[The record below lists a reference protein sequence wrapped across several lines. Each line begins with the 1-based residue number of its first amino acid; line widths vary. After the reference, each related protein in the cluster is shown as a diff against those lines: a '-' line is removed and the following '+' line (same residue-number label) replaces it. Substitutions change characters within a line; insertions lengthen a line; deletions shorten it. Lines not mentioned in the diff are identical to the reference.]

1 MATRSW
7 NKDRAAKRIDSKIS
21 GLPLKGIEI
30 RKYVRDT
37 DLTNLPG
44 NVAYRVDGVHLYA
57 DILNLSDML
66 HVTDVEG
73 ETCHRRTLRFLN
85 LHYRAVYRI
94 IERVDAIF
102 VDFHNQR
109 LHSVVS
115 KPYDAEADR
124 VHKAVAMAQLIIDV
138 LAQTGEDAD
147 HPAAKVRVGID
158 TGKALA
164 VNNGRRGHREPLF
177 LGVPANHAAK
187 RAGGGKATG
196 IYLTNEARTAIGL
209 KKADNEDTTP
219 LTSAEITTSKD
230 KAKLGVTAD
239 EIVKE
244 WKEDL
249 QKNPIGKFEFTAH
262 TPPFSSLDMEA
273 LSVRNSRRQDAATV
287 YADIDGFTAYVGANI
302 ASDESAKHV
311 VRALHVLRSELDAV
325 LHEDFCG
332 RKVRFIGDCVHGLAV
347 EGTAQTTD
355 EKETISNLTLC
366 AGGMRSS
373 FDLALTKLKE
383 KGTDASNLGLAI
395 GFEFGPMTATRL
407 GMKGELVRCSVSRG
421 VLTAESEQSRCK
433 GTETALGSI
442 AYDKASDAVKSV
454 FGTGRKRAGLTYDLA
469 LKELSDK
476 NDKAAKAV
484 KATEA
489 SSLLRPATAAASPYT
504 FPPRP
509 TGPAKP
515 DGFA

>member
-1 MATRSW
+1 MASRSW
-7 NKDRAAKRIDSKIS
+7 NKDRAGKRIDSKIS
-21 GLPLKGIEI
+21 GLPIKDIQIKE
-30 RKYVRDT
+30 YVRDT

-44 NVAYRVDGVHLYA
+44 NVAYRVNGVHLYA
-57 DILNLSDML
+57 DILNLSKML

-109 LHSVVS
+109 LHTVVS

-147 HPAAKVRVGID
+147 HPAAKVRIGID

-164 VNNGRRGHREPLF
+164 LNNGRRGHREPLF

-187 RAGGGKATG
+187 RASGGNATG
-196 IYLTNEARTAIGL
+196 IYLTNEARTAIGF
-209 KKADNEDTTP
+209 KKADNEDTTAV
-219 LTSAEITTSKD
+219 TSDEISTSKD

-239 EIVKE
+239 DIVKD
-244 WKEDL
+244 WKDDL
-249 QKNPIGKFEFTAH
+249 AKNPIGAFEFSGH
-262 TPPFSSLDMEA
+262 TPPFSTLDIET
-273 LSVRNSRRQDAATV
+273 LSVKNSRRQDAATV
-287 YADIDGFTAYVGANI
+287 YADIDGFTAYVAANI
-302 ASDESAKHV
+302 ATDNSAKHV

-325 LHEDFCG
+325 LHTDFAG

-347 EGTAQTTD
+347 EGTAQITD

-383 KGTDASNLGLAI
+383 DSTDASSLGLAI
-395 GFEFGPMTATRL
+395 GFEFGPMTITRL

-421 VLTAESEQSRCK
+421 VLTAEQEQSRCS
-433 GTETALGSI
+433 GTETALGAT
-442 AYDKASDAVKSV
+442 AYKNATDAVRSL
-454 FGTGRKRAGLTYDLA
+454 FGTGRKRSGLTYDVA
-469 LKELSDK
+469 VKELSEK
-476 NDKAAKAV
+476 NDSSAKAAKAL
-484 KATEA
+484 ES
-489 SSLLRPATAAASPYT
+489 SSLLKPATAAAAPFS
-504 FPPRP
+504 FPSRAA
-509 TGPAKP
+509 GPSKP
-515 DGFA
+515 AGFA